1 VAAGLGVALVGLPAQ
16 AVSPPYQDGRTDQVV
31 FPDVTGMGSGAN
43 TPAPSASASSGL
55 VSASSSVTESLPIG
69 MMIGPFS
76 MAGVNVPPIGI
87 GAVQA
92 FANARVAH
100 SFLVGPGTYTVVMT
114 FSGVTATA
122 VASPSSSIVQ
132 ASGSLARA
140 GMQAGF
146 ECASGCPVLNILT
159 QVTTAERRLA
169 CVPGAPQDQPCSL
182 AASFTLTSAPITVA
196 AGQAGRILVEGG
208 VFTAAVVNGVGNA
221 SATASGTVS
230 SITV

>member
-1 VAAGLGVALVGLPAQ
+1 VAASLGVLLAGLPAH
-16 AVSPPYQDGRTDQVV
+16 AVSPPYLDGRTEQVV

-43 TPAPSASASSGL
+43 TPAPSASAGSGL

-92 FANARVAH
+92 LANARVVH
-100 SFLVGPGTYTVVMT
+100 SFLVGPGTYTVSMT
-114 FSGVTATA
+114 FAGVTATA
-122 VASPSSSIVQ
+122 IASPSSSILQ
-132 ASGSLARA
+132 ASGALARA

-146 ECASGCPVLNILT
+146 ECTAGCPMLNVLT
-159 QVTTAERRLA
+159 QVTTAEKRLA

-182 AASFTLTSAPITVA
+182 AASFTLVSAPITVA
-196 AGQAGRILVEGG
+196 TGQSGRILVDGG
-208 VFTAAVVNGVGNA
+208 VYTIAVVNGVGNA
-221 SATASGTVS
+221 SATVSGTVS
-230 SITV
+230 SITA